1 MNEKQSKATE
11 KQSKKDLSALR
22 KIPKT
27 SRQKGAEKQSK
38 RYHGQSKHT
47 VQQPKRYQARCVRR
61 QTPRSGARFCS
72 SCARPSPSAAPRPE
86 KTEGENA
93 KSAQTDP
100 GPIPQ
105 LGPTDWRSTPPGS
118 PRRSPRSL
126 CTASASPPRR
136 STKTTDDHFHN
147 VHTVAEDSDC
157 PDRRLSCSTSTLSSF
172 IKFVREGH
180 GDAEQTC

>member
-11 KQSKKDLSALR
+11 KPSKKDLSALR
-22 KIPKT
+22 YQKQAGRKVPKS
-27 SRQKGAEKQSK
+27 SRKDTMVSQ
-38 RYHGQSKHT
+38 KHT
-47 VQQPKRYQARCVRR
+47 VQQPKRYQARRVRR